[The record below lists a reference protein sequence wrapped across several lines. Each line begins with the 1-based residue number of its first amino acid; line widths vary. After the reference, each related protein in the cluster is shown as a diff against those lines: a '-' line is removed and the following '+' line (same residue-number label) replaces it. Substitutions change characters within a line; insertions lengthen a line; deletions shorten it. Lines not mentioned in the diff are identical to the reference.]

1 MEQFLGL
8 PPDGSAHGYE
18 IDHLIVLMH
27 WLMVVLFVGW
37 SIFYV
42 YTLVRFRAKKNPKA
56 NYHGVKSHFSNYLE
70 VAVLIAEVI
79 LLVGFSI
86 PIWSE
91 RVDAFPNEKDAVV
104 VRVVA
109 EQFAWNIHYPGKDG
123 IFGKTSITLVDAD
136 NPIGLDRNDPYAKD
150 DITTINQLNLPVNKP
165 TILHISSKDVIHSFS
180 VNPYRIKQDAVPG
193 LSIPLWFLPTK
204 TTDQIREEMKHTFSV
219 TEVVENIQKV
229 FLPSTKT
236 VTISPGD
243 NLNHYI
249 LMETK
254 TSSDGSSLASE
265 GDRLTEETIAAL
277 VESGITQVSVR
288 PIASLDKFI
297 AMEEYKNAD
306 GEVVVNKHDP
316 LMDDA
321 VNKLIGIGVKEVNA
335 RPVSN
340 LDVFVA
346 METYNDN
353 AGSPIISKGETLS
366 EDILTKLSEHGI
378 NQIVIAPST
387 PTEIACA
394 QLCGLGH
401 YRMRGYVTVQTQEEF
416 NIWYDEQEAS
426 VLGTEMSSETSTDAT
441 QVATESQEL
450 QH

>member
-8 PPDGSAHGYE
+8 PPDGSAHGQQ
-18 IDHLIVLMH
+18 IDHLIVLLH
-27 WLMVVLFVGW
+27 WLMFVLFVGW
-37 SIFYV
+37 GIFYV
-42 YTLVRFRAKKNPKA
+42 STLVRFRATKNPKA
-56 NYHGVKSHFSNYLE
+56 NYYGVKNHLSTYLE

-91 RVDAFPNEKDAVV
+91 RVDAFPNEKDAIV

-123 IFGKTSITLVDAD
+123 IFGKTSVNLVEAD
-136 NPIGLDRNDPYAKD
+136 NPLGLDRNDPNAKD

-165 TILHISSKDVIHSFS
+165 AILHISSKDVIHSFN
-180 VNPYRIKQDAVPG
+180 VPPYRIKQDAVPG
-193 LSIPLWFLPTK
+193 LNIPLWFLPTK
-204 TTDQIREEMKHTFSV
+204 TTEQIREEMREQYSITDVMK
-219 TEVVENIQKV
+219 KV
-229 FLPSTKT
+229 KKISLPSTKT
-236 VTISPGD
+236 ITIAKGE
-243 NLNHYI
+243 NLNQYL

-254 TSSDGSSLASE
+254 TSSDGSILASE
-265 GDRLTEETIAAL
+265 GDRLTEEIITAL
-277 VESGITQVSVR
+277 VEGGVTQVTVR
-288 PIASLDKFI
+288 PLAHLDKFI

-316 LMDDA
+316 LSDDA
-321 VNKLIGIGVKEVNA
+321 VNKLLGIGVKEVSA

-346 METYNDN
+346 METYNDKT
-353 AGSPIISKGETLS
+353 GSPIISKGEALS
-366 EDILTKLSEHGI
+366 EDILTKLSENGI
-378 NQIVIAPST
+378 NQIIMAPAT

-401 YRMRGYVTVQTQEEF
+401 YRMRGYVTVQSQEDF
-416 NIWYDEQEAS
+416 NKWYDEQEAS
-426 VLGTEMSSETSTDAT
+426 VLGTEMTTETTSETVSIAAET
-441 QVATESQEL
+441 QGL

>member
-1 MEQFLGL
+1 MEQFLNL
-8 PPDGSAHGYE
+8 PPDGSAHGPQ
-18 IDHLIVLMH
+18 IDHLIVLLH

-37 SIFYV
+37 SIFYI
-42 YTLVRFRAKKNPKA
+42 YTLIRFRAKKNPKA
-56 NYHGVKSHFSNYLE
+56 NYHGVKNHFSSYLE

-109 EQFAWNIHYPGKDG
+109 EQFAWNIHYPGRDG
-123 IFGKTSITLVDAD
+123 VFGKTSVTLVDAE
-136 NPIGLDRNDPYAKD
+136 NPLGLDRNDPNAKD

-165 TILHISSKDVIHSFS
+165 VIFHISSKDVIHSFGIP
-180 VNPYRIKQDAVPG
+180 PYRVKQDAVPG
-193 LSIPLWFLPTK
+193 LSIPLWFVPTK
-204 TTDQIREEMKHTFSV
+204 TTAQIQEEMKHTFSV
-219 TEVVENIQKV
+219 ADVMNKVQKV
-229 FLPSTKT
+229 SLPSTKSM
-236 VTISPGD
+236 TISKGD
-243 NLNHYI
+243 NLSSYI

-254 TSSDGSSLASE
+254 TASDGSTLASE
-265 GDRLTEETIAAL
+265 GDRLTEETITAL
-277 VESGITQVSVR
+277 VDGGITQVNVR
-288 PIASLDKFI
+288 PLAHLDKYI
-297 AMEEYKNAD
+297 AMEEYKNSD

-321 VNKLIGIGVKEVNA
+321 VNKLMKLGVKEVTA

-353 AGSPIISKGETLS
+353 TGSPIVSKGELLS
-366 EDILTKLSEHGI
+366 EDIITKLFENGV
-378 NQIVIAPST
+378 NQIIIAPST

-416 NIWYDEQEAS
+416 EQWYNEQEAS
-426 VLGTEMSSETSTDAT
+426 LLGTDMSSEMPMDSVQVASDT
-441 QVATESQEL
+441 QVH